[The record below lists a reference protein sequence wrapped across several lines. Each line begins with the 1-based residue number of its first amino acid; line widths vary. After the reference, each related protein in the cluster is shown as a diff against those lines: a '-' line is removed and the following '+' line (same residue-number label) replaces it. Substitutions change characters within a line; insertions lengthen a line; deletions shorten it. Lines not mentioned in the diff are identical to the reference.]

1 MAAETRFHSCISL
14 HFLLFYVD
22 GGGVRK
28 GIEGMV
34 VRIVGIKGK
43 LGSGGR
49 VTFGSLGKLR
59 MLGSGGSEPSFNT
72 VVLHK
77 EIVSLVPRSVA
88 QVVENTGIVK
98 QGNHPVVNI
107 IGGDILHLGKG
118 KHSGSNN
125 EPIKKPFRGV
135 IKQPLYKKKYVLLKP
150 PERVTLSD
158 WIPMMTRNVDAM
170 ANNLVNQDLPVE
182 NLEKTPSSEQL
193 VHEHT
198 HVADVSTKELVII
211 DSSSREATSLRA

>member
-49 VTFGSLGKLR
+49 
-59 MLGSGGSEPSFNT
+59 
-72 VVLHK
+72 
-77 EIVSLVPRSVA
+77 
-88 QVVENTGIVK
+88 VVENTGIVK